1 MYVCDEHGAL
11 ETGLAAE
18 DREISDR
25 SNAHGD
31 AQEGGVDILAS
42 PATVVTRTAMP
53 RKEAWI
59 YSLHL
64 QHASFFFTRTFH
76 R

>member
-1 MYVCDEHGAL
+1 MPKGEALTYVYVYDEHGAL
-11 ETGLAAE
+11 ETGLAAD

-42 PATVVTRTAMP
+42 PATCIFCFSR
-53 RKEAWI
+53 E
-59 YSLHL
+59 H
-64 QHASFFFTRTFH
+64 FTGDVRIGDTFQSV
-76 R
+76 